1 MDIIKIIVF
10 LAETAMCNTIKQQ
23 MSVPEQARTLMRK
36 LYSSDADI
44 ETDNVNK
51 ILTVKIHNTN
61 HWADDKI
68 LQYLCDNLNETQT
81 VFPDTNLTIQY
92 KLVTS

>member
-1 MDIIKIIVF
+1 
-10 LAETAMCNTIKQQ
+10 
-23 MSVPEQARTLMRK
+23 MSAPEQARTLMRK

-44 ETDNVNK
+44 ETDNVNN

-68 LQYLCDNLNETQT
+68 LQSLCDNLNETQT
-81 VFPDTNLTIQY
+81 VFPGTNLTIHY